1 MSWKEVTVKNGK
13 DKIGAFLKEDQL
25 NLPNK
30 LGKDQQQVT
39 VDGKTYKV
47 LSQVIDTRD
56 DVITYTLELA
66 GASPKEKGEANAE
79 SNEGGI

>member
-1 MSWKEVTVKNGK
+1 MAWKEVTVKNGK
-13 DKIGAFLKEDQL
+13 NKIDAFLKGDQL

>member
-1 MSWKEVTVKNGK
+1 MAWKEVTVKNGK
-13 DKIGAFLKEDQL
+13 DKIDAFLKGDQL

>member
-1 MSWKEVTVKNGK
+1 MAWKEVTVKNGK
-13 DKIGAFLKEDQL
+13 ESIFAFMRGNEL

-39 VDGKTYKV
+39 VEGKSYKV
-47 LSQVIDTRD
+47 LSQSIDERD
-56 DVITYTLELA
+56 NVITYTLELA
-66 GASPKEKGEANAE
+66 GARPKEKGEANAE

>member
-1 MSWKEVTVKNGK
+1 MAWKEVTVKNGK
-13 DKIGAFLKEDQL
+13 DKIDAFLKGNQL